1 MNHPRTAPEID
12 VRGRRRVQL
21 REDAIVAQYI
31 HELSD
36 RHGRPDAGDG
46 TDPSHDGE
54 LAAPAHSL
62 SR

>member
-1 MNHPRTAPEID
+1 MNHPRTTPEID
-12 VRGRRRVQL
+12 ARGRRRAQL

-36 RHGRPDAGDG
+36 RHGRPDVRER

-54 LAAPAHSL
+54 LAAPARSL